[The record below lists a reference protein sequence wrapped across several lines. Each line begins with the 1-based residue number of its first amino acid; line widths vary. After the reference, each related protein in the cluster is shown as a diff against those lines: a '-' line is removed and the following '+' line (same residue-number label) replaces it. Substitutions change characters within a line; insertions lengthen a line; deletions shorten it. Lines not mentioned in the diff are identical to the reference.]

1 MCSGARYYKRKEVLT
16 RLAKEPVARPRWLVN
31 MIDGPIRGLRADKSG
46 LGIRSHLPTVSPMAD
61 PRGMAY
67 LQEVSTLKGSHVMS
81 SDRKALLGAYKERY
95 QGHMV
100 DPKHRRIRLIGKRVM
115 RESQRQQQAL
125 EVRGPSPSYQ
135 QSCMSERDH

>member
-1 MCSGARYYKRKEVLT
+1 
-16 RLAKEPVARPRWLVN
+16 
-31 MIDGPIRGLRADKSG
+31 MIDGPIKGLRADHSG
-46 LGIRSHLPTVSPMAD
+46 LGTRAHLPTVSPMAD

-125 EVRGPSPSYQ
+125 EVRGPLPSTDPSDTLQPYMANGDCELYLMYV
-135 QSCMSERDH
+135 SALLLYSTNNVL